1 MEESSRIINAILKI
15 TKNQIKVL
23 QSQYKIRFN
32 MVKGNH
38 IKIIKSS
45 GSIGSGQ
52 FGSQIFNGYFDN
64 MKQHNN
70 YGVQDGLGWN
80 SQWTTWRW
88 WRGDWRNYSCCSI
101 IYINVILFKVIGTLT
116 VGLLILKQN
125 SITIFYVAILMN
137 YWNME
142 IFLLSCNNNSENRNF
157 KILTTSD
164 DNLLCN
170 GNHYLET
177 LGLV

>member
-23 QSQYKIRFN
+23 QSQYKFRFN

-64 MKQHNN
+64 MK
-70 YGVQDGLGWN
+70 
-80 SQWTTWRW
+80 TT
-88 WRGDWRNYSCCSI
+88 
-101 IYINVILFKVIGTLT
+101 
-116 VGLLILKQN
+116 Q
-125 SITIFYVAILMN
+125 
-137 YWNME
+137 
-142 IFLLSCNNNSENRNF
+142 
-157 KILTTSD
+157 
-164 DNLLCN
+164 
-170 GNHYLET
+170 
-177 LGLV
+177 